1 LQFSNLKTTGS
12 KPKLLFFNFF
22 IKLASGETMSENVG
36 TATVIVDKT
45 ANAAPLGF
53 TGLGLAA
60 VLLSLSYIGIY
71 PVESMI
77 VSMAI
82 FLGGFAQVFAGIMSW
97 KKGDIFA
104 GTAFSAF
111 GLFWF
116 SLAGLLIMPAI
127 GWAETSS
134 GIAMAAYL
142 FIWGAYTFVMLIVT
156 MKIGVRALQFVFL
169 TLFLL
174 FMLLAVVNATG
185 STGLLVV
192 AGYVGLVM
200 GLGAL
205 YIAVGMVMNEIH
217 GKPVIP
223 L

>member
-1 LQFSNLKTTGS
+1 
-12 KPKLLFFNFF
+12 
-22 IKLASGETMSENVG
+22 MSENVG
-36 TATVIVDKT
+36 NPTVIVDKT

-116 SLAGLLIMPAI
+116 SLAGLLVMPAI

-134 GIAMAAYL
+134 GTAMAAYL
-142 FIWGAYTFVMLIVT
+142 CIWGVYTFVMLIVT
-156 MKIGVRALQFVFL
+156 MKIGVRALQFVFA

-185 STGLLVV
+185 SAGLLVV

-200 GLGAL
+200 GLGSLYTAL
-205 YIAVGMVMNEIH
+205 GMVMNEIH
-217 GKPVIP
+217 GKTVIP

>member
-1 LQFSNLKTTGS
+1 
-12 KPKLLFFNFF
+12 
-22 IKLASGETMSENVG
+22 MSENAG
-36 TATVIVDKT
+36 TSTIIVDKT

-60 VLLSLSYIGIY
+60 VLLSLSYIGVY
-71 PVESMI
+71 PAGSMV

-116 SLAGLLIMPAI
+116 SLAGLLVMPTM
-127 GWAETSS
+127 GWAEASS

-142 FIWGAYTFVMLIVT
+142 FIWGVYTFVMLIIT
-156 MKIGVRALQFVFL
+156 MKIGVKALQFVFL
-169 TLFLL
+169 TLFIL
-174 FMLLAVVNATG
+174 FVLLAVVNATG

-192 AGYVGLVM
+192 AGYVGLIM
-200 GLGAL
+200 GLGSLYTAL
-205 YIAVGMVMNEIH
+205 AMVMNEIH
-217 GKPVIP
+217 GKTIAPI
-223 L
+223 

>member
-1 LQFSNLKTTGS
+1 MD
-12 KPKLLFFNFF
+12 
-22 IKLASGETMSENVG
+22 SGEKIMSENVG
-36 TATVIVDKT
+36 TSTIIVDKT
-45 ANAAPLGF
+45 ASAAPLGF

-60 VLLSLSYIGIY
+60 VLLSLSYIGVY

-97 KKGDIFA
+97 KKGDVFA

-116 SLAGLLIMPAI
+116 SLAGLIIMPAL
-127 GWAETSS
+127 GWAEPSS
-134 GIAMAAYL
+134 PIAMAAYL
-142 FIWGAYTFVMLIVT
+142 FIWGVYTFVMLIIT
-156 MKIGVRALQFVFL
+156 MKIGVKAIQFVFV
-169 TLFLL
+169 TLFIL

-185 STGLLVV
+185 NAGLLIV
-192 AGYVGLVM
+192 AGYVGLIM
-200 GLGAL
+200 GLGSLYTAL
-205 YIAVGMVMNEIH
+205 ALVMNEIH
-217 GKPVIP
+217 GKTIAP

>member
-1 LQFSNLKTTGS
+1 V
-12 KPKLLFFNFF
+12 
-22 IKLASGETMSENVG
+22 ASGETMSENVG
-36 TATVIVDKT
+36 NPTEIIDKT

-60 VLLSLSYIGIY
+60 VLLSLSYIGVY

-116 SLAGLLIMPAI
+116 SLAGLLVMPAI
-127 GWAETSS
+127 GWAEASS
-134 GIAMAAYL
+134 GTAMAAYL
-142 FIWGAYTFVMLIVT
+142 FIWGVYTFVMLIAT
-156 MKIGVRALQFVFL
+156 MKIGVRALQFVFV

-174 FMLLAVVNATG
+174 FILLAVVNATG

-205 YIAVGMVMNEIH
+205 YTALGMVMNEIH
-217 GKPVIP
+217 GKTVIP

>member
-1 LQFSNLKTTGS
+1 
-12 KPKLLFFNFF
+12 
-22 IKLASGETMSENVG
+22 MSENAG
-36 TATVIVDKT
+36 MSTIIVDKT

-60 VLLSLSYIGIY
+60 VLLSLSYIGVY
-71 PVESMI
+71 PVGSMI

-116 SLAGLLIMPAI
+116 SLAGLIVMPAM
-127 GWAETSS
+127 GWIEASS

-142 FIWGAYTFVMLIVT
+142 FIWGVYTFVMLIIT
-156 MKIGVRALQFVFL
+156 MKIGVKALQFIFV
-169 TLFLL
+169 TLFIL
-174 FMLLAVVNATG
+174 FMLLAIVNATG

-192 AGYVGLVM
+192 AGYVGLIM
-200 GLGAL
+200 GLASMYTAL
-205 YIAVGMVMNEIH
+205 AMVMNEIH
-217 GKPVIP
+217 GKTVAP

>member
-1 LQFSNLKTTGS
+1 M
-12 KPKLLFFNFF
+12 
-22 IKLASGETMSENVG
+22 ASGETMSENVG
-36 TATVIVDKT
+36 NPTVIVDKT

-82 FLGGFAQVFAGIMSW
+82 FLGGFAQVFAGIMCW
-97 KKGDIFA
+97 KKGDVFA

-127 GWAETSS
+127 GWAEASS
-134 GIAMAAYL
+134 GTAMAAYL
-142 FIWGAYTFVMLIVT
+142 FIWGVYTFVMLIVT
-156 MKIGVRALQFVFL
+156 MKIGVRALQFVFV

-174 FMLLAVVNATG
+174 FILLAVVNATG

-205 YIAVGMVMNEIH
+205 YTALGMVMNEIH
-217 GKPVIP
+217 GKTVIP

>member
-1 LQFSNLKTTGS
+1 
-12 KPKLLFFNFF
+12 
-22 IKLASGETMSENVG
+22 MSENVG

-116 SLAGLLIMPAI
+116 SLAGLLVMPAI
-127 GWAETSS
+127 GWAEASS
-134 GIAMAAYL
+134 GTAMAAYL
-142 FIWGAYTFVMLIVT
+142 FIWGVYTFVMLIAT
-156 MKIGVRALQFVFL
+156 MRIGVRALQFVFV

-185 STGLLVV
+185 STGLLTV

-205 YIAVGMVMNEIH
+205 YTALGMVMNEIH
-217 GKPVIP
+217 GKTVIP

>member
-1 LQFSNLKTTGS
+1 M
-12 KPKLLFFNFF
+12 
-22 IKLASGETMSENVG
+22 ASGETMSENVG

-116 SLAGLLIMPAI
+116 SLAGLLVMPAI
-127 GWAETSS
+127 GWAEASS
-134 GIAMAAYL
+134 GTAMAAYL
-142 FIWGAYTFVMLIVT
+142 FIWGVYTFVMLIAT
-156 MKIGVRALQFVFL
+156 MRIGVRALQFVFV

-185 STGLLVV
+185 STGLLTV

-205 YIAVGMVMNEIH
+205 YTALGMVMNEIH
-217 GKPVIP
+217 GKTVIP

>member
-1 LQFSNLKTTGS
+1 
-12 KPKLLFFNFF
+12 
-22 IKLASGETMSENVG
+22 MSENVG
-36 TATVIVDKT
+36 NPTVIVDKT

-82 FLGGFAQVFAGIMSW
+82 FLGGFAQVFAGIMCW
-97 KKGDIFA
+97 KKGDVFA

-127 GWAETSS
+127 GWAEASS
-134 GIAMAAYL
+134 GTAMAAYL
-142 FIWGAYTFVMLIVT
+142 FIWGVYTFVMLIVT
-156 MKIGVRALQFVFL
+156 MKIGVRALQFVFA
-169 TLFLL
+169 TLFTL
-174 FMLLAVVNATG
+174 FILLAIVNATG
-185 STGLLVV
+185 NTGLLVV

-205 YIAVGMVMNEIH
+205 YTALGMVMNEIH
-217 GKPVIP
+217 GKTVIP

>member
-1 LQFSNLKTTGS
+1 MA
-12 KPKLLFFNFF
+12 LL
-22 IKLASGETMSENVG
+22 GETMSENVG
-36 TATVIVDKT
+36 TATIIVDKT

-60 VLLSLSYIGIY
+60 VLLSLSYIGVY

-127 GWAETSS
+127 GWAEASS
-134 GIAMAAYL
+134 GTAMAAYL
-142 FIWGAYTFVMLIVT
+142 FIWGVYTFVMLLVT

-185 STGLLVV
+185 SAGLLVV

-217 GKPVIP
+217 GKTVIP